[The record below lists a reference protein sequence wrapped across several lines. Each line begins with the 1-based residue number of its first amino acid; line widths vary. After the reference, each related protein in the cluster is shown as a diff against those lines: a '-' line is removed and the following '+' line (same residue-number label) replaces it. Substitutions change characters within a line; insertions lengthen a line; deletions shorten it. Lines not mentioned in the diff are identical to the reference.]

1 MQCSTWKSRFVPLK
15 CVPAARNLRTSSS
28 FIYRTSENCRHHE
41 NFPLSYGD
49 RGQCHIDP
57 SLGSTEVQ
65 KDSTYI
71 TWSSSVR
78 KICLSYLIYFSVT
91 YISVYISLILWV
103 TIQYY
108 IIYFIVGTIMALAI
122 GSFQVGSCV
131 PLTYFL
137 LVFEHLLTLKNLPE
151 MQEIWIWSL
160 GQEDPL
166 EKEMATLSSILAW
179 EIPWTEEPGG
189 LHFMGPQRVRHDW
202 SD

>member
-1 MQCSTWKSRFVPLK
+1 MPSLFLLYMQCSTWKSRFVPLK

-91 YISVYISLILWV
+91 YISVYISYTLGHNSVL
-103 TIQYY
+103 YY
-108 IIYFIVGTIMALAI
+108 LFHCWNYHGI
-122 GSFQVGSCV
+122 GHW
-131 PLTYFL
+131 
-137 LVFEHLLTLKNLPE
+137 E
-151 MQEIWIWSL
+151 
-160 GQEDPL
+160 
-166 EKEMATLSSILAW
+166 LSSWFLCPSDILSF
-179 EIPWTEEPGG
+179 G
-189 LHFMGPQRVRHDW
+189 F
-202 SD
+202 